1 MKEVDCNCSK
11 TGFVGAKIHLTGLSE
26 WSNFAHQLHQAHKN
40 FKDIY
45 LTYHQSRCLFTWC

>member
-1 MKEVDCNCSK
+1 MKEVDCDCSK

-45 LTYHQSRCLFTWC
+45 LTYHQNQCLFTWC